1 MRPIPWCGTRS
12 KAAFR
17 WVVDVTLLQGTGP
30 TLDLKEFRLL
40 RDFINQFCG
49 IYFADDSAY
58 IVERRLRERLRDLG
72 IADFAEYYR
81 YLQYHPRAERELEAA
96 AEVLTTNETYFFREA
111 FQLRAFTDEIL
122 PVVKARA
129 RARGSKRLDVWS
141 AGCSSGEEVYTIAML
156 VDATGLFEGW
166 DVRVF
171 GNDISRRVL
180 NKARDATY
188 SSASFRAMI
197 PEYERYFIDTD
208 EGRQV
213 HPRIRAMCHFGHLNL
228 MNQRRAAIV
237 GRVDVTFCR
246 NVLIY
251 FDDASRRKV
260 LETIYERLNRGG
272 YLLLGHSESLLRS
285 STAFEITQL
294 ATDIVYRRP
303 IPFTDLPPRR
313 I

>member
-1 MRPIPWCGTRS
+1 MASG
-12 KAAFR
+12 
-17 WVVDVTLLQGTGP
+17 WVPSVTLLHDAGP
-30 TLDLKEFRLL
+30 TLSLKEFRLL
-40 RDFINQFCG
+40 RDLINHFCG

-58 IVERRLRERLRDLG
+58 VVERRLQERLRDLG
-72 IADFAEYYR
+72 IGDFAEYYR
-81 YLQYHPRAERELEAA
+81 YLQYHPRAEKELEAA

-122 PVVKARA
+122 PVLRARA
-129 RARGSKRLDVWS
+129 LARGSKRLDIWS

-156 VDATGLFEGW
+156 VDASGLFGGW
-166 DVRVF
+166 DIRVF

-180 NKARDATY
+180 SKARGATY

-197 PEYERYFIDTD
+197 PDYEKYFIETE

-213 HPRIRAMCHFGHLNL
+213 HPSIRSMCHFGHLNL

-251 FDDASRRKV
+251 FDDASRSKV
-260 LETIYERLNRGG
+260 LETIYQRLNRGG
-272 YLLLGHSESLLRS
+272 YLLLGHSESLIRS

-294 ATDIVYRRP
+294 TTDIVYRRP
-303 IPFTDLPPRR
+303 IPFTDLPPR
-313 I
+313 IA

>member
-1 MRPIPWCGTRS
+1 
-12 KAAFR
+12 
-17 WVVDVTLLQGTGP
+17 VTLLHETGP
-30 TLDLKEFRLL
+30 SLNLREFRLI

-49 IYFADDSAY
+49 IYFSDDSVY

-72 IADFAEYYR
+72 LENFAEYYR
-81 YLQYHPRAERELEAA
+81 YLQYHPKAEAELEAS

-111 FQLRAFTDEIL
+111 YQLRAFAEEVL
-122 PVVKARA
+122 PVVRGRA
-129 RARGSKRLDVWS
+129 LARGSNRLDVWS

-156 VDATGLFEGW
+156 VDATGLFDGW

-180 NKARDATY
+180 TKARGATY
-188 SSASFRAMI
+188 GAASFRAMI
-197 PEYERYFIDTD
+197 PEYDRYFIDTE

-213 HPRIRAMCHFGHLNL
+213 HPRIRSMCHFGHLNL

-260 LETIYERLNRGG
+260 LDSIYERLQRGG

-285 STAFEITQL
+285 STAFEIAQL
-294 ATDIVYRRP
+294 STDIVYRRP
-303 IPFTDLPPRR
+303 VPYSALPPRR
-313 I
+313 V

>member
-1 MRPIPWCGTRS
+1 M
-12 KAAFR
+12 
-17 WVVDVTLLQGTGP
+17 TLLHDVGP
-30 TLDLKEFRLL
+30 MLNLQDFRLL
-40 RDFINQFCG
+40 RDFVNKFCG
-49 IYFADDSAY
+49 IYFADDSVY

-72 IADFAEYYR
+72 IGDFSEYYR

-111 FQLRAFTDEIL
+111 YQLRAFTDEIL
-122 PVVKARA
+122 PVVRA
-129 RARGSKRLDVWS
+129 RSLARGSKRLDVWS

-180 NKARDATY
+180 SKARGATY
-188 SSASFRAMI
+188 RSASFRAMI
-197 PEYERYFIDTD
+197 PEYDKYFIDTD
-208 EGRQV
+208 EGKQV
-213 HPRIRAMCHFGHLNL
+213 HPRIRSMCHFGHLNL

-237 GRVDVTFCR
+237 GRIDVTFCR

-251 FDDASRRKV
+251 FDDASRNHV
-260 LETIYERLNRGG
+260 LETIYQRLNRGG

-294 ATDIVYRRP
+294 TTDIVYRRP
-303 IPFTDLPPRR
+303 LPFTDLPPRR
-313 I
+313 A

>member
-1 MRPIPWCGTRS
+1 M
-12 KAAFR
+12 
-17 WVVDVTLLQGTGP
+17 TLLHDAGP
-30 TLDLKEFRLL
+30 RLRLREFRLI

-58 IVERRLRERLRDLG
+58 VVERRLRERLRELG
-72 IADFAEYYR
+72 VEDFAEYYR
-81 YLQYHPRAERELEAA
+81 YLQYHPKAERELEAA

-111 FQLRAFTDEIL
+111 YQLRAFTDEIL
-122 PVVKARA
+122 PAVRARA

-141 AGCSSGEEVYTIAML
+141 AGCSSGEEVFTIAML
-156 VDATGLFEGW
+156 VDASGLFDGW

-180 NKARDATY
+180 SQARGATY
-188 SSASFRAMI
+188 RPASFRAMA
-197 PEYERYFIDTD
+197 PEYSKYFIETD

-260 LETIYERLNRGG
+260 LETIYQRLNRGG

-294 ATDIVYRRP
+294 TSDIVYRRP
-303 IPFTDLPPRR
+303 IPFTDIPPRP

>member
-1 MRPIPWCGTRS
+1 M
-12 KAAFR
+12 
-17 WVVDVTLLQGTGP
+17 TLLHDAGP
-30 TLDLKEFRLL
+30 SLSLREFRLI

-58 IVERRLRERLRDLG
+58 VVERRLRERLRELG
-72 IADFAEYYR
+72 VEGFAEYYR
-81 YLQYHPRAERELEAA
+81 YLQYHPKAERELEAA

-111 FQLRAFTDEIL
+111 YQLRAFTDEIL
-122 PVVKARA
+122 PAVRA
-129 RARGSKRLDVWS
+129 RSLARGSKRLDVWS
-141 AGCSSGEEVYTIAML
+141 AGCSSGEEVFTIAML
-156 VDATGLFEGW
+156 VDASGLFDGW
-166 DVRVF
+166 DVRIF

-180 NKARDATY
+180 SKARGATY
-188 SSASFRAMI
+188 GPASFRAMI
-197 PEYERYFIDTD
+197 PEYAKYFIDTE

-260 LETIYERLNRGG
+260 LETIYQRLNRGG

-285 STAFEITQL
+285 TTAFEITQL
-294 ATDIVYRRP
+294 TTDIVYRRP
-303 IPFTDLPPRR
+303 IPFTDMPPRP

>member
-1 MRPIPWCGTRS
+1 
-12 KAAFR
+12 
-17 WVVDVTLLQGTGP
+17 VTLLHDAGP
-30 TLDLKEFRLL
+30 SLKLREFRLI
-40 RDFINQFCG
+40 RDFINRFCG

-58 IVERRLRERLRDLG
+58 LVERRLRERLRELG
-72 IADFAEYYR
+72 VGGFGEYYR
-81 YLQYHPRAERELEAA
+81 YLQYHPKAERELEAA
-96 AEVLTTNETYFFREA
+96 AEVLTTNETYFFREPY
-111 FQLRAFTDEIL
+111 QLRAFTDEIL
-122 PVVKARA
+122 PAVRARA
-129 RARGSKRLDVWS
+129 IARGSKRLDVWS
-141 AGCSSGEEVYTIAML
+141 AGCSSGEEVFTIAML
-156 VDATGLFEGW
+156 VDASGLFDGW

-180 NKARDATY
+180 SKARGATY
-188 SSASFRAMI
+188 GAASFRAMI
-197 PEYERYFIDTD
+197 PDYEKYFIETD

-260 LETIYERLNRGG
+260 LETIYQRLSRGG

-294 ATDIVYRRP
+294 TTDIVYRRP
-303 IPFTDLPPRR
+303 IPFTDMPPRF

>member
-1 MRPIPWCGTRS
+1 M
-12 KAAFR
+12 
-17 WVVDVTLLQGTGP
+17 TLLHDVGP
-30 TLDLKEFRLL
+30 SLNLKDFRLI

-58 IVERRLRERLRDLG
+58 VVERRLRERLRDLG
-72 IADFAEYYR
+72 IEDFTEYYR
-81 YLQYHPRAERELEAA
+81 YLRYHPNGERELEAA

-111 FQLRAFTDEIL
+111 YQLRAFTDEIL
-122 PVVKARA
+122 PAVRA
-129 RARGSKRLDVWS
+129 RSLARGSKRLDVWS
-141 AGCSSGEEVYTIAML
+141 AGCSSGEEVFTIAML
-156 VDATGLFEGW
+156 IDASGLFEGW
-166 DVRVF
+166 NVRVF

-180 NKARDATY
+180 HKARGATY
-188 SSASFRAMI
+188 GSASFRAMI
-197 PEYERYFIDTD
+197 PEYAKYFIDTD
-208 EGRQV
+208 QGRQV

-260 LETIYERLNRGG
+260 LEIIYQRLNRGG

-294 ATDIVYRRP
+294 TTDIVYRRP
-303 IPFTDLPPRR
+303 IPFTDMPPRP

>member
-1 MRPIPWCGTRS
+1 M
-12 KAAFR
+12 
-17 WVVDVTLLQGTGP
+17 TLLHDAGP
-30 TLDLKEFRLL
+30 SLSLKEFRLI

-58 IVERRLRERLRDLG
+58 VVERRLRERLRDLG
-72 IADFAEYYR
+72 AEDFGEYYR
-81 YLQYHPRAERELEAA
+81 YLQYHPKAERELEAA

-111 FQLRAFTDEIL
+111 YQLRAFTDEIL
-122 PVVKARA
+122 PAVRA
-129 RARGSKRLDVWS
+129 RSLTRGSRRLDVWS
-141 AGCSSGEEVYTIAML
+141 AGCSSGEEVFTIAML
-156 VDATGLFEGW
+156 VDASGLFDGW

-180 NKARDATY
+180 SKARGATY
-188 SSASFRAMI
+188 GSASFRAMI
-197 PEYERYFIDTD
+197 PEYAKYFIETD

-260 LETIYERLNRGG
+260 LETIYQRLNRGG

-285 STAFEITQL
+285 STAFELTQL
-294 ATDIVYRRP
+294 TTDIVYRRP
-303 IPFTDLPPRR
+303 IPFTDMPPRP

>member
-1 MRPIPWCGTRS
+1 
-12 KAAFR
+12 
-17 WVVDVTLLQGTGP
+17 VTLLHETGP
-30 TLDLKEFRLL
+30 SLNLREFRLI

-49 IYFADDSAY
+49 IYFSDDSVY

-72 IADFAEYYR
+72 LENFAEYYR
-81 YLQYHPRAERELEAA
+81 YLQYHPKAEAELEAS

-111 FQLRAFTDEIL
+111 YQLRAFAEEVL
-122 PVVKARA
+122 PVVRRRA
-129 RARGSKRLDVWS
+129 LARGSNRLDVWS

-156 VDATGLFEGW
+156 VDATGLFDGW

-180 NKARDATY
+180 TKARGATY
-188 SSASFRAMI
+188 GAASFRAMI
-197 PEYERYFIDTD
+197 PEYDRYFIDTE

-213 HPRIRAMCHFGHLNL
+213 HPRIRSMCHFGHLNL

-260 LETIYERLNRGG
+260 LDSIYERLQRGG

-285 STAFEITQL
+285 STAFEIAQL
-294 ATDIVYRRP
+294 STDIVYRRP
-303 IPFTDLPPRR
+303 IPYSALPPRR
-313 I
+313 G

>member
-1 MRPIPWCGTRS
+1 M
-12 KAAFR
+12 
-17 WVVDVTLLQGTGP
+17 TLLHDVGP
-30 TLDLKEFRLL
+30 SLKLREFRLI

-58 IVERRLRERLRDLG
+58 VVERRLRERLRELG
-72 IADFAEYYR
+72 VEEFAEYYR
-81 YLQYHPRAERELEAA
+81 YLQYHPKAEKELEAA

-111 FQLRAFTDEIL
+111 YQLRAFTDEIL
-122 PVVKARA
+122 PAVRA
-129 RARGSKRLDVWS
+129 RSLARGSKRLDIWS
-141 AGCSSGEEVYTIAML
+141 AGCSSGEEVFTIAML
-156 VDATGLFEGW
+156 VDASGLFDGW

-180 NKARDATY
+180 SKARGATY
-188 SSASFRAMI
+188 GSASFRAMI
-197 PEYERYFIDTD
+197 PEYAKYFIETD

-213 HPRIRAMCHFGHLNL
+213 HPRIRSMCHFGHLNL

-260 LETIYERLNRGG
+260 LETIYQRLNRGG

-294 ATDIVYRRP
+294 TTNIVYRRP
-303 IPFTDLPPRR
+303 IPFTDMPPRM

>member
-1 MRPIPWCGTRS
+1 M
-12 KAAFR
+12 
-17 WVVDVTLLQGTGP
+17 TLLHDAGP
-30 TLDLKEFRLL
+30 SLKLKEFRLI
-40 RDFINQFCG
+40 RDFINRFCG
-49 IYFADDSAY
+49 IYFADDCAY
-58 IVERRLRERLRDLG
+58 VVERRLRERLRELG
-72 IADFAEYYR
+72 VEDFREYYR
-81 YLQYHPRAERELEAA
+81 YLLYHPKAEREVEAA

-111 FQLRAFTDEIL
+111 YQLRAFTDEVL
-122 PVVKARA
+122 PAVRARA
-129 RARGSKRLDVWS
+129 LARGSKRLDVWS
-141 AGCSSGEEVYTIAML
+141 AGCSSGEEVFTIAML
-156 VDATGLFEGW
+156 LDASGLFDGW

-180 NKARDATY
+180 SKARGATY
-188 SSASFRAMI
+188 GAASFRAMI
-197 PEYERYFIDTD
+197 PEYAKYFIETD

-260 LETIYERLNRGG
+260 LETIYQRLNRGG

-294 ATDIVYRRP
+294 TTEIVYRRP
-303 IPFTDLPPRR
+303 IPFTDMPPRLV
-313 I
+313 

>member
-1 MRPIPWCGTRS
+1 MELS
-12 KAAFR
+12 
-17 WVVDVTLLQGTGP
+17 D
-30 TLDLKEFRLL
+30 FRLL
-40 RDFINQFCG
+40 RDFINRFCG

-58 IVERRLRERLRDLG
+58 IVERRLRERLRDLRVG
-72 IADFAEYYR
+72 DFAEYYR
-81 YLQYHPRAERELEAA
+81 YLQYHPKAEKELEAA

-111 FQLRAFTDEIL
+111 YQLRAFTDEIL
-122 PVVKARA
+122 PAVRSQAL
-129 RARGSKRLDVWS
+129 ARGSKRLDVWS
-141 AGCSSGEEVYTIAML
+141 AGCSSGEEVFTIAML
-156 VDATGLFEGW
+156 IDSSGLFDGW
-166 DVRVF
+166 NVRVF

-180 NKARDATY
+180 NKARAASY

-197 PEYERYFIDTD
+197 PEYAKYFIESE

-228 MNQRRAAIV
+228 MNERRAAIV

-260 LETIYERLNRGG
+260 LDTIYQRLNRGG
-272 YLLLGHSESLLRS
+272 YLLLGHSESLLRA

-294 ATDIVYRRP
+294 TTDIVYRRP
-303 IPFTDLPPRR
+303 IPFTDIPPRLA
-313 I
+313 

>member
-1 MRPIPWCGTRS
+1 M
-12 KAAFR
+12 
-17 WVVDVTLLQGTGP
+17 TLLRQAGP
-30 TLDLKEFRLL
+30 TLSL
-40 RDFINQFCG
+40 RDFRLIRDFVNKFCG

-58 IVERRLRERLRDLG
+58 IVERRLRDRLRELG
-72 IADFAEYYR
+72 IEDFAEYYR
-81 YLQYHPRAERELEAA
+81 YLQYHPKAHAELEAA

-111 FQLRAFTDEIL
+111 YQLRAFTDEIL
-122 PVVKARA
+122 PIVRARA
-129 RARGSKRLDVWS
+129 MARGSKRLDIWS

-156 VDATGLFEGW
+156 VDSTGLFEGW

-180 NKARDATY
+180 RKARGATY
-188 SSASFRAMI
+188 GSASFRSMI
-197 PEYERYFIDTD
+197 ADFEKYFIDTD
-208 EGRQV
+208 DGKQV

-260 LETIYERLNRGG
+260 LDTVYQRLTRGG
-272 YLLLGHSESLLRS
+272 YLLLGHSESLLQS
-285 STAFEITQL
+285 STAFEIAQL
-294 ATDIVYRRP
+294 TTDIVYRRP
-303 IPFTDLPPRR
+303 VPYTELPPRSDG
-313 I
+313 

>member
-1 MRPIPWCGTRS
+1 M
-12 KAAFR
+12 
-17 WVVDVTLLQGTGP
+17 TLLHDAGP
-30 TLDLKEFRLL
+30 RLRLQDFRLL
-40 RDFINQFCG
+40 RDLVNQFCG

-72 IADFAEYYR
+72 IETFEEYYR
-81 YLQYHPRAERELEAA
+81 YLQYHPKAQAELEAA

-111 FQLRAFTDEIL
+111 YQLRAFTDEIL
-122 PVVKARA
+122 PVVRA
-129 RARGSKRLDVWS
+129 RALARGAKRLDIWS

-156 VDATGLFEGW
+156 IDATRLFDGW

-180 NKARDATY
+180 RKARDATY
-188 SSASFRAMI
+188 GSASFRAMI
-197 PEYERYFIDTD
+197 PDYQRYFIETD

-213 HPRIRAMCHFGHLNL
+213 HPRIRSMCHFGHLNL
-228 MNQRRAAIV
+228 MNQRRSAIV

-260 LETIYERLNRGG
+260 LDTIYQRLHRGG

-285 STAFEITQL
+285 STAFEIAQL
-294 ATDIVYRRP
+294 TTDIVYRRP
-303 IPFTDLPPRR
+303 VPYTDLPPRGV
-313 I
+313 

>member
-1 MRPIPWCGTRS
+1 M
-12 KAAFR
+12 
-17 WVVDVTLLQGTGP
+17 TLLHETGP
-30 TLDLKEFRLL
+30 SLNLGEFRLI

-49 IYFADDSAY
+49 IYFSDDSVY

-72 IADFAEYYR
+72 LENFAEYYR
-81 YLQYHPRAERELEAA
+81 YLQYHPKAEAELEAS

-111 FQLRAFTDEIL
+111 YQLRAFAEEVL
-122 PVVKARA
+122 PVVRRRA
-129 RARGSKRLDVWS
+129 LARGSNRLDVWS

-156 VDATGLFEGW
+156 VDATGLFDGW

-180 NKARDATY
+180 TKARGATY
-188 SSASFRAMI
+188 GAASFRAMI
-197 PEYERYFIDTD
+197 PEYDRYFIDTE

-213 HPRIRAMCHFGHLNL
+213 HPRIRSMCHFGHLNL

-260 LETIYERLNRGG
+260 LDSIYERLQRGG

-285 STAFEITQL
+285 STAFEIAQL
-294 ATDIVYRRP
+294 STDIVYRRP
-303 IPFTDLPPRR
+303 IPYSALPPRR
-313 I
+313 G

>member
-1 MRPIPWCGTRS
+1 M
-12 KAAFR
+12 
-17 WVVDVTLLQGTGP
+17 TLLHDAGP
-30 TLDLKEFRLL
+30 SLKLREFRLI
-40 RDFINQFCG
+40 RDFINRFCG

-58 IVERRLRERLRDLG
+58 IVERRLRERLRELG
-72 IADFAEYYR
+72 VGGFAEYYR
-81 YLQYHPRAERELEAA
+81 YLQYHPKAERELEAA

-111 FQLRAFTDEIL
+111 YQLRAFTDEIL
-122 PVVKARA
+122 PAVRARA
-129 RARGSKRLDVWS
+129 LARGSKRLDVWS
-141 AGCSSGEEVYTIAML
+141 AGCSSGEEVFTIAML
-156 VDATGLFEGW
+156 VDASGLFDGW

-180 NKARDATY
+180 SKARGATY
-188 SSASFRAMI
+188 GAASFRAMI
-197 PEYERYFIDTD
+197 PEYAKYFIETD

-251 FDDASRRKV
+251 FDDASRSKV
-260 LETIYERLNRGG
+260 LDTIYQRLNRGG

-294 ATDIVYRRP
+294 TTDIVYRRP
-303 IPFTDLPPRR
+303 IPFTDMPPRL

>member
-1 MRPIPWCGTRS
+1 M
-12 KAAFR
+12 
-17 WVVDVTLLQGTGP
+17 TLLHDAGP
-30 TLDLKEFRLL
+30 SLKLREFRLI

-58 IVERRLRERLRDLG
+58 VVERRLRERLRELG
-72 IADFAEYYR
+72 VEDFAEYYR
-81 YLQYHPRAERELEAA
+81 YLQYHPKAEKELEAA

-111 FQLRAFTDEIL
+111 YQLRAFTDEIL
-122 PVVKARA
+122 PAVRA
-129 RARGSKRLDVWS
+129 RSLARGSKRLDIWS
-141 AGCSSGEEVYTIAML
+141 AGCSSGEEVFTIAML
-156 VDATGLFEGW
+156 VDASGLFDGW

-180 NKARDATY
+180 SKARGATY

-197 PEYERYFIDTD
+197 PEYAKYFIETD

-213 HPRIRAMCHFGHLNL
+213 HPRIRSMCHFGHLNL

-260 LETIYERLNRGG
+260 LETIYQRLNRGG

-294 ATDIVYRRP
+294 TTDIVYRRP
-303 IPFTDLPPRR
+303 IPFTDMPPRM